1 MLLILQF
8 LAMVGIGI
16 WLFSR
21 FDWNRALK
29 ITSGSGKIN
38 VQTVEG
44 PWLEPL
50 VQALLFAFYFLGP
63 GILLLLAGLGFVLLR
78 RRGWMLASVAQALI
92 MLSCL
97 FFYGDS
103 RPWFAYP
110 LIAYSILMILLL
122 NSRSVRAV
130 VQPRRVVPVD
140 PDRRLHMANEGSV
153 DARTAEE
160 LLRRFEPVIRFTK
173 GEWFYPM
180 DSSPTSTPAVSGS
193 RAPTRTVCVVPAGE
207 LTLERPSSRR
217 TPPAPYTT
225 SRSPTPRKG
234 ERGPP
239 GAPLAHEPRLAQGDF
254 PGRQGPPR
262 ARRLHLAVGGCALLP
277 DVASQG
283 RVPGGDVEARPVRP
297 LHGGET
303 TLHVSR

>member
-1 MLLILQF
+1 LYRQARLLGVLLILQF
-8 LAMVGIGI
+8 LAMVGIGV

-21 FDWNRALK
+21 FDWDRALR

-50 VQALLFAFYFLGP
+50 VQALLFAVYFLGP

-122 NSRSVRAV
+122 NSRSVRA
-130 VQPRRVVPVD
+130 
-140 PDRRLHMANEGSV
+140 
-153 DARTAEE
+153 
-160 LLRRFEPVIRFTK
+160 
-173 GEWFYPM
+173 
-180 DSSPTSTPAVSGS
+180 AV
-193 RAPTRTVCVVPAGE
+193 R
-207 LTLERPSSRR
+207 SRR
-217 TPPAPYTT
+217 SAPVGT
-225 SRSPTPRKG
+225 RSEVAHG
-234 ERGPP
+234 E
-239 GAPLAHEPRLAQGDF
+239 
-254 PGRQGPPR
+254 
-262 ARRLHLAVGGCALLP
+262 
-277 DVASQG
+277 
-283 RVPGGDVEARPVRP
+283 
-297 LHGGET
+297 
-303 TLHVSR
+303 